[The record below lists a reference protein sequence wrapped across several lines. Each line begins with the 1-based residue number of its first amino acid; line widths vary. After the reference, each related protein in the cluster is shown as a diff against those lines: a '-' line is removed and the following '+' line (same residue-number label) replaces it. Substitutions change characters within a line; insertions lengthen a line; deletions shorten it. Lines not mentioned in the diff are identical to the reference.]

1 MKFIKELG
9 LFAKAYKATKR
20 EIWVSV
26 KVLALVTVLFALAM
40 FFAEHPNNPNFSLWD
55 GVVWTF
61 VKYVE
66 DPADIVDA
74 PVTALGKIV
83 GTLVGVLGI
92 AIFAVPA
99 GLIGSGLMDAMA
111 EEKREKE
118 LQEVRFRILKAFR
131 RDPST
136 DFKDHMGFEGFN
148 KFFFAPRKVSIAK
161 LEVRGIK
168 KDDVI
173 DAVQE
178 FPEFRLKNMAT
189 AMSSE
194 EQPEDRLVVE
204 HYPLNTDYGCK
215 IDRKSKIT
223 IVATNSNTEV
233 GIGWFA
239 YYLAKF
245 GGFNYISKELEIDPD
260 EPDSFYAM
268 PAKIKVNGLTKEEL
282 EKDRKAHAEELK
294 KWELK
299 KNRRDQFRADLKDL
313 CEGEDR
319 WCIMLL
325 SAIKNK
331 NNKDDFHFSH
341 AKNNGEDPTV
351 EDMSTYQQLFE
362 AFQAKMQE
370 EFQLSA
376 VRTTRYPLLASNL
389 GYKLRKQGCN
399 VNAFTIR
406 VSTKLI
412 CFDGGVHSV
421 LYRMAEVINEQL
433 HGQGMHPND
442 REDFKERMFGYPEVG
457 TVKYE

>member
-1 MKFIKELG
+1 MKLIEELG
-9 LFAKAYKATKR
+9 LFGRAYKATRR

-40 FFAEHPNNPNFSLWD
+40 FFAERLKNPNYSFWD
-55 GVVWTF
+55 GLVWTF

-66 DPADIVDA
+66 DPADISEA
-74 PVTALGKIV
+74 PETVLGKIV

-99 GLIGSGLMDAMA
+99 GLIGSGLMDAM
-111 EEKREKE
+111 EEKKREKE
-118 LQEVRFRILKAFR
+118 LNEVRSRILKAFR
-131 RDPST
+131 RVPSS
-136 DFKDHMGFEGFN
+136 DLHG
-148 KFFFAPRKVSIAK
+148 FFFAPRKVSIAK
-161 LEVRGIK
+161 LEVQGIK
-168 KDDVI
+168 KDDII
-173 DAVQE
+173 DAVNE

-189 AMSSE
+189 AISSE

-239 YYLAKF
+239 YYLAKL
-245 GGFNYISKELEIDPD
+245 GGFNYISKELEVDSD

-268 PAKIKVNGLTKEEL
+268 SANIMVNGLTKEEL
-282 EKDRKAHAEELK
+282 EKDRKANAEELK
-294 KWELK
+294 KWEVK
-299 KNRRDQFRADLKDL
+299 KNRRDQFLEDLKNM

-331 NNKDDFHFSH
+331 NNQDDFHFSH
-341 AKNNGEDPTV
+341 AKNNGEDSTV
-351 EDMSTYQQLFE
+351 VDMDTYQQLFE
-362 AFQAKMQE
+362 AFQFKMKE

-376 VRTTRYPLLASNL
+376 VQTTRYPLLASNL
-389 GYKLRKQGCN
+389 GYKLQKEGCN

-406 VSTKLI
+406 ISTKLV
-412 CFDGGVHSV
+412 CFDGGVNLV
-421 LYRMAEVINEQL
+421 LYRMAEVFNEQL
-433 HGQGMHPND
+433 HGQGMVSTD
-442 REDFKERMFGYPEVG
+442 REDFKKRSLGFGIRN
-457 TVKYE
+457 K